1 MGTGINLEEKQ
12 VFDVISMIKLWN
24 DNPTKTQ
31 DIGDRFGKTTMP
43 LSVAF
48 YYFRVLNICNCV
60 YYDKKVPKKNPNKLK
75 KLRS

>member
-12 VFDVISMIKLWN
+12 VFYVILMIKLWN

-31 DIGDRFGKTTMP
+31 DIEDRFGKTTMP

-48 YYFRVLNICNCV
+48 YYFRVLDICNCV
-60 YYDKKVPKKNPNKLK
+60 L
-75 KLRS
+75 L